1 MLPWRF
7 PLSRFHKRFCSQG
20 LVNCNELINLSMHDY
35 ATFGIVSMEDRL
47 RLYQLVQIM
56 RSVQH
61 EGTSGNHGNMV
72 ERTSAVARSQN
83 NMVAPSKRERN
94 RNQNNR
100 LNVTGEVE
108 VRVCAPE
115 GSACEPELA
124 PTAAL
129 QLEGGKDATT
139 KNNSSGVVVSKK
151 DLASTVAF
159 RKGSDSPLFHCRK
172 TLTFSGSDLEEEAES
187 VEQCCN
193 HNNSVGVATN
203 TSVTGVTLQKL
214 PANDAHNELGDEYRS
229 EAQQQAQ
236 PTSENPPRKTSVPHF
251 QFVPLNGHHRSDTE
265 THAYFPVPKSPPPEK
280 KITYVETVIH
290 SAGYNYG
297 LPNTQV
303 RSPGS
308 ASNGAGQVERIKVCV
323 RKRPLLSREMKLQE
337 VDIVKMTERHIVA
350 VEEVK
355 LAVDLTKFLQK
366 VSISHYH
373 SHNSS

>member
-1 MLPWRF
+1 
-7 PLSRFHKRFCSQG
+7 
-20 LVNCNELINLSMHDY
+20 MHDY

-72 ERTSAVARSQN
+72 ERTSVMARSQN
-83 NMVAPSKRERN
+83 NMAAPSKHERN

-115 GSACEPELA
+115 GSACEPELG

-129 QLEGGKDATT
+129 MLEGRKDAVT
-139 KNNSSGVVVSKK
+139 KSDSIGVVVSDK
-151 DLASTVAF
+151 DSASTVAF

-172 TLTFSGSDLEEEAES
+172 TLTFSGSDLEEDAES
-187 VEQCCN
+187 AEQCRN
-193 HNNSVGVATN
+193 HNNVVGVATD
-203 TSVTGVTLQKL
+203 TSATGITLQKL
-214 PANDAHNELGDEYRS
+214 PANDAQNDLDDEYRS
-229 EAQQQAQ
+229 ELQQPAQ
-236 PTSENPPRKTSVPHF
+236 PASENPQRKTSGPHF

-265 THAYFPVPKSPPPEK
+265 THAYFPVPKSPPSEK
-280 KITYVETVIH
+280 KITYVETIIH

-303 RSPGS
+303 KSPGN
-308 ASNGAGQVERIKVCV
+308 ASNGTGQVERIKVCV
-323 RKRPLLSREMKLQE
+323 RKRPLLVREVKLQE
-337 VDIVKMTERHIVA
+337 MDIVKMTERHIVA

-366 VSISHYH
+366 VSVSLLFLF
-373 SHNSS
+373 NT